1 MHGFN
6 VIDSRR
12 FDSYSDAL
20 SPFLVA
26 NGFFALQRRQERN
39 HG

>member
-6 VIDSRR
+6 VIESRK
-12 FDSYSDAL
+12 FDSYSNEL

-26 NGFFALQRRQERN
+26 NGFFALQGRQERN

>member
-6 VIDSRR
+6 VKETRN
-12 FDSYSDAL
+12 FNSYSDPL

-26 NGFFALQRRQERN
+26 NGFFALQTIKEHN
-39 HG
+39 NV

>member
-6 VIDSRR
+6 VKETRN
-12 FDSYSDAL
+12 FNSYSDPL

-26 NGFFALQRRQERN
+26 NGFFALQVTKEHN
-39 HG
+39 NG